1 MKKRLK
7 KAYAKLEQLSAAIA
21 DAEQRLSEVT
31 AELQCAELIM
41 ADAKAKATYDE
52 ETIIQKRINALE
64 NDYNSLIHKHNNLC
78 ELVAELNMESH
89 THWWK

>member
-1 MKKRLK
+1 MKKRMK
-7 KAYAKLEQLSAAIA
+7 KAYAKLERLTAAIA
-21 DAEQRLSEVT
+21 DAERRLFEVT
-31 AELQCAELIM
+31 VKLRCAEIVT
-41 ADAKAKATYDE
+41 ADTKTKASFDE
-52 ETIIQKRINALE
+52 ETIIQKRIKTLE

>member
-1 MKKRLK
+1 MK
-7 KAYAKLEQLSAAIA
+7 KAYTKLEQLSAAIV

-31 AELQCAELIM
+31 AELQYAELIM
-41 ADAKAKATYDE
+41 ADVKAKATYDE
-52 ETIIQKRINALE
+52 EIIIQKRIDALE